1 MEAVRRLVEVVTE
14 RSQKS
19 IDLAKIEEAIVMT
32 G

>member
-1 MEAVRRLVEVVTE
+1 MEAVRRLVEIVTE

-19 IDLAKIEEAIVMT
+19 TDLAKIEEAIVMT